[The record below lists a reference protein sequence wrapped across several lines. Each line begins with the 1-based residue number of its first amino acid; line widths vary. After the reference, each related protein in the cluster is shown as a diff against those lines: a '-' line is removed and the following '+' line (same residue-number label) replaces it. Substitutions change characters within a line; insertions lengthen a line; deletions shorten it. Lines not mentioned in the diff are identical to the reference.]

1 MFCERCGNRLDP
13 ATNKCFNC
21 GFVLAEET
29 PTDNPTQI
37 QQPVMQVPP
46 QPQTPPMPQYTPPM
60 QAQPPQKPKKGSN
73 KAVLWLIII
82 LLILALLGAGVYAV
96 YQMDIIE
103 GFGPSASYGY
113 DDDDDDDNDKDDE
126 KDDTEK
132 DDKDDKDDKDGK
144 DSKSGKSSAAKNSN
158 DDIELEK
165 ELNEYISDNFAERTD
180 VTVCVIDNKTG
191 EIYKS
196 RGANK
201 QYVAWGFYLP
211 IYLALDAEYPNDYA
225 DTKADIMSSNIALC
239 NTAANNGI
247 DYLGGLD
254 SLNEVISDNFK
265 VKKTSF
271 GRKFGASS
279 IYGDNYTSAE
289 DAAKLLKELDDK
301 GKHDLLQYNIAAQ
314 GINYSKD
321 LSVYAHT
328 GTDNANVKSTYNV
341 FAIAKGTKA
350 DFSIA
355 IMTVNQT
362 NAVQTVS
369 DILEIAEDEL
379 S

>member
-1 MFCERCGNRLDP
+1 MFCERCGNQLDP

-21 GFVLAEET
+21 GFELPPEVTA
-29 PTDNPTQI
+29 DNPTQV
-37 QQPVMQVPP
+37 QPPVMQASP
-46 QPQTPPMPQYTPPM
+46 QPQMPPVMPQYVPPM
-60 QAQPPQKPKKGSN
+60 QSQPPKKPKKSS

-96 YQMDIIE
+96 YQMDIID

-113 DDDDDDDNDKDDE
+113 DDDDEDEENSKDKDDE
-126 KDDTEK
+126 KDKKDEK
-132 DDKDDKDDKDGK
+132 ADEDKSK
-144 DSKSGKSSAAKNSN
+144 DSKSGKSNTAKK

-196 RGANK
+196 RSANK
-201 QYVAWGFYLP
+201 QYTAWGFYLP

-247 DYLGGLD
+247 DFLGGLD
-254 SLNEVISDNFK
+254 SLNGVIEDNFK
-265 VKKTSF
+265 VKRTSF

-279 IYGDNYTSAE
+279 AYGDNYTSAE
-289 DAAKLLKELDDK
+289 DAAKLLKELNDK
-301 GKHDLLQYNIAAQ
+301 GQHDLLQYDIAAQ

-328 GTDNANVKSTYNV
+328 GTDNAKVKSTYNV

-379 S
+379 E